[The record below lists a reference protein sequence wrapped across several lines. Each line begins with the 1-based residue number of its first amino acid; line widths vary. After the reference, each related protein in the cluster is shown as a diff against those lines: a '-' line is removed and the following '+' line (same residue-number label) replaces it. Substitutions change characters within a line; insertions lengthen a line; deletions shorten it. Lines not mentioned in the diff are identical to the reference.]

1 MSDHEVAWSGK
12 RAVEVCPL
20 TKASAKCK
28 GAGPGSV
35 SELIYG
41 PHSAVLSFVNMT
53 FSPFAQ
59 TPNELSAAH
68 LVDEVAADPR
78 AAKLIS
84 FLDNE
89 PFPKLP
95 GDLEKITPD
104 GDLTAV
110 YEIGFSGANIQKL
123 TLESRLD
130 DLHNGSN
137 GFSSNMKVNR
147 ATVKS
152 GGPSHMSTLDRFNLF
167 PAYSQGFLLCWLGL
181 EANLLSTPTN
191 FAL

>member
-1 MSDHEVAWSGK
+1 
-12 RAVEVCPL
+12 
-20 TKASAKCK
+20 
-28 GAGPGSV
+28 
-35 SELIYG
+35 
-41 PHSAVLSFVNMT
+41 MT

-68 LVDEVAADPR
+68 LVDEVASEPR

-110 YEIGFSGANIQKL
+110 CEIGFSGANIQKL

-130 DLHNGSN
+130 DLHNWSN
-137 GFSSNMKVNR
+137 GFSSNMKGKR
-147 ATVKS
+147 SDRES
-152 GGPSHMSTLDRFNLF
+152 GGPSHMSALDRFNLF
-167 PAYSQGFLLCWLGL
+167 PAYSQGFLLFWLGL

>member
-1 MSDHEVAWSGK
+1 
-12 RAVEVCPL
+12 
-20 TKASAKCK
+20 
-28 GAGPGSV
+28 
-35 SELIYG
+35 
-41 PHSAVLSFVNMT
+41 MT

-68 LVDEVAADPR
+68 LVDEVASEPR

-110 YEIGFSGANIQKL
+110 CEIGFSGANIQKL

-130 DLHNGSN
+130 DLHNG
-137 GFSSNMKVNR
+137 FSSNMKVNGVTVNLEDR
-147 ATVKS
+147 ATCLRSTASIYSRPIPKVFSSS
-152 GGPSHMSTLDRFNLF
+152 GLVWRLIFFRPRSTLPCSPPSRNTMRL
-167 PAYSQGFLLCWLGL
+167 P
-181 EANLLSTPTN
+181 PI
-191 FAL
+191 

>member
-1 MSDHEVAWSGK
+1 
-12 RAVEVCPL
+12 
-20 TKASAKCK
+20 
-28 GAGPGSV
+28 
-35 SELIYG
+35 
-41 PHSAVLSFVNMT
+41 MT

-68 LVDEVAADPR
+68 LVDEVASEPR

-110 YEIGFSGANIQKL
+110 CEIGFSGANIQKL

-130 DLHNGSN
+130 DLHNG
-137 GFSSNMKVNR
+137 FSSNMKVNGVTVNLEDR
-147 ATVKS
+147 ATCLRSTASIYSRPIPKVFSSS
-152 GGPSHMSTLDRFNLF
+152 GLVWRLIFFRPRPTLPCSPPSRNTMRL
-167 PAYSQGFLLCWLGL
+167 P
-181 EANLLSTPTN
+181 PI
-191 FAL
+191 